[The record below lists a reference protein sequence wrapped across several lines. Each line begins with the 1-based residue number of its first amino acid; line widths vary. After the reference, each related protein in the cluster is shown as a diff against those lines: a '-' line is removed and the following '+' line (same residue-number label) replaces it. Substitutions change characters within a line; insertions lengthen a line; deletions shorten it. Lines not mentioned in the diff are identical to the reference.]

1 MTMSKPCRS
10 CKRAAICIGG
20 FVKYFAP
27 KKTRKGWTYLMVV
40 RFQKFR
46 HNQDDVVT
54 IPNGCPVRKEYK
66 KWEERYV
73 RHVHPAIV
81 RASAASSPPLVS
93 GDRGTS
99 TGSAR

>member
-20 FVKYFAP
+20 FVKYFVP
-27 KKTRKGWTYLMVV
+27 KKTPTAWTYCMVLMFPVY
-40 RFQKFR
+40 RA
-46 HNQDDVVT
+46 NQQDVVT

-93 GDRGTS
+93 GVRGTS